1 MWAFSSCEAKASP
14 YSGASCSR
22 ARTLEHRL
30 SSCGPW
36 ALLPCSIRTLPRP
49 GTEPMSLALAGGFLT
64 TGSPGIV
71 PQFLK
76 ATFHLWLLQDIGY
89 VPHVVHTSFIIP
101 YTQWFGPLTSQPLH
115 CSLCLSSTPLCIFV
129 PYLLYPIICRWT
141 LRLLP
146 CLSYCK

>member
-30 SSCGPW
+30 SSCGTW

-64 TGSPGIV
+64 TG
-71 PQFLK
+71 
-76 ATFHLWLLQDIGY
+76 
-89 VPHVVHTSFIIP
+89 
-101 YTQWFGPLTSQPLH
+101 
-115 CSLCLSSTPLCIFV
+115 
-129 PYLLYPIICRWT
+129 T
-141 LRLLP
+141 LGRP
-146 CLSYCK
+146 MCFSKINY